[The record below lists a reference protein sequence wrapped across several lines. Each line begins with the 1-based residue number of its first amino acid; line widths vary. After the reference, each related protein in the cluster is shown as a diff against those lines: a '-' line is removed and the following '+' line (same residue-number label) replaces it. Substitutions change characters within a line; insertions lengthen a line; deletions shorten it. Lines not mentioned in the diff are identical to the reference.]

1 MITHKGKQMPKLP
14 PPSEGNP
21 IVPTGTYK
29 VRVLSQE
36 HCQAKTGTP
45 QIRWKSEILEPSEQA
60 GTIIVDHTAMTD
72 AAIWRVSNLI
82 GACGIKF
89 DSGIDTTSQYFD
101 QLCQAC
107 IGRTTYWRN
116 EVGKDQAGS
125 DRNNI
130 KAFETDKDQE
140 VIEFAEEAD
149 AAPAQFED

>member
-1 MITHKGKQMPKLP
+1 
-14 PPSEGNP
+14 
-21 IVPTGTYK
+21 
-29 VRVLSQE
+29 
-36 HCQAKTGTP
+36 
-45 QIRWKSEILEPSEQA
+45 
-60 GTIIVDHTAMTD
+60 MTD